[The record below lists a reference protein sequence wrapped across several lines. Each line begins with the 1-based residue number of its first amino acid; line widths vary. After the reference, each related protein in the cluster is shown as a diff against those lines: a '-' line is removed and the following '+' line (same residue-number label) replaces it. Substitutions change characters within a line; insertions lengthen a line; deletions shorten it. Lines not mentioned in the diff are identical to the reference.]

1 MDDLKDRQVRLG
13 AAIRA
18 ERRRQNIT
26 QQVLAGMIGTTQDY
40 VSDLEAGEY
49 DIKVGWHWQ
58 IAAAPG
64 VHPGDLMG

>member
-1 MDDLKDRQVRLG
+1 MDDLKDGQVRLG

-49 DIKVGWHWQ
+49 NIKVGRLWQ
-58 IAAAPG
+58 IADALG

>member
-40 VSDLEAGEY
+40 
-49 DIKVGWHWQ
+49 
-58 IAAAPG
+58 
-64 VHPGDLMG
+64 